1 MVLSEEQR
9 AALTEAA
16 KEAGLDPAEVIAEA
30 GKLDGAEAE
39 AEPAGEKAA
48 EAPAAKGEIKIF
60 GYHLPFMTPKEIR
73 ASIGITSA
81 IVDQDMPSGEW
92 LAKHGGAPA
101 AAKGEIA

>member
-1 MVLSEEQR
+1 
-9 AALTEAA
+9 
-16 KEAGLDPAEVIAEA
+16 
-30 GKLDGAEAE
+30 
-39 AEPAGEKAA
+39 
-48 EAPAAKGEIKIF
+48 
-60 GYHLPFMTPKEIR
+60 MTPKEIR